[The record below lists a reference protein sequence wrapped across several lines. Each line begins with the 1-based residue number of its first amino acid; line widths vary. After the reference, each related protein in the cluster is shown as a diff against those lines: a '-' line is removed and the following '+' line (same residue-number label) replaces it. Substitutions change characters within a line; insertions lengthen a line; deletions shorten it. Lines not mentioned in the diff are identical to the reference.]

1 MNDLGNI
8 SAATFKPWFS
18 LVNNGFGH
26 HLSRWRKTI
35 SVSNKCFDL
44 NAKSLLMNNTDSLQC
59 SLLNFAHLDH
69 GWQLTCGRSKQ
80 ATPTRGVRVRAS
92 KARKAGTGEN
102 QREGMRL
109 VRRFSR
115 NKRLIGGVLLFLSS
129 LVFIWT
135 FFRSTAV
142 DQPLGGNDVFYDDN
156 HAHLFVVDHAKP
168 YQRAVEDPVEFIPN
182 RKRTLKTYYG
192 VVQVKDLLFV
202 PINPLKKS
210 QSLLPRLPKKQDF
223 DKPLIDMGLGS
234 RSQGGR
240 GLAPLMPHPNSN
252 ASKLYSML
260 QQLQKKR
267 EEGRG
272 VNNKESAGR
281 GQFLNS
287 EKMLALRAQ
296 MQARE
301 SQSMK
306 NDVKDSYFQK
316 GLEVLKTLTNNTRCK
331 KQMCTDFLTSYD
343 LSHYRSCMKK
353 AKIRYNK
360 ESPYSKCNF
369 IDGTVRD
376 AVALVSHPGSGHL
389 WVRQLLQMST
399 GVCTG
404 GIECDVKL
412 RRSGFPGENL
422 RSGVVLVVNTHQTQP
437 TWTRVQDDE
446 SIRFNGSIDIPV
458 FGSAILLVRDPFDA
472 LADLWH
478 YVNGRGMVSG
488 KR

>member
-1 MNDLGNI
+1 MEGPGDEARMTSYTIVGGAN
-8 SAATFKPWFS
+8 KP
-18 LVNNGFGH
+18 LLQVP
-26 HLSRWRKTI
+26 K
-35 SVSNKCFDL
+35 VS
-44 NAKSLLMNNTDSLQC
+44 
-59 SLLNFAHLDH
+59 
-69 GWQLTCGRSKQ
+69 GRE
-80 ATPTRGVRVRAS
+80 
-92 KARKAGTGEN
+92 GEN

-109 VRRFSR
+109 VRRNR
-115 NKRLIGGVLLFLSS
+115 RLVGGIVLLLSS
-129 LVFIWT
+129 FVLIWT

-142 DQPLGGNDVFYDDN
+142 DQSLGGNDVFYDDN
-156 HAHLFVVDHAKP
+156 HAHLFVVDRAKP

-202 PINPLKKS
+202 PINPLKKT
-210 QSLLPRLPKKQDF
+210 QSLLPRLPKNQDL
-223 DKPLIDMGLGS
+223 DKPLIDIGLGS

-240 GLAPLMPHPNSN
+240 GLAPLMPRPNSN
-252 ASKLYSML
+252 ASRLYSIL
-260 QQLQKKR
+260 QQLQKKQ
-267 EEGRG
+267 EENRG
-272 VNNKESAGR
+272 VNNKETAGR

-287 EKMLALRAQ
+287 EKMQALQAQ
-296 MQARE
+296 MRARE

-306 NDVKDSYFQK
+306 NDAKDSYFQK
-316 GLEVLKTLTNNTRCK
+316 GLEVLNTLTNNTRCK
-331 KQMCTDFLTSYD
+331 KQMCADFLTSYD

-360 ESPYSKCNF
+360 EPPDSKCNF
-369 IDGTVRD
+369 IDGTTRD
-376 AVALVSHPGSGHL
+376 AVALVSHRGSGHL

-404 GIECDVKL
+404 GIVCDVKL

-437 TWTRVQDDE
+437 IWTRVQDDE
-446 SIRFNGSIDIPV
+446 SIQFNQSIGIPE
-458 FGSAILLVRDPFDA
+458 FGSAIVLVRDPFDA

-478 YVNGRGMVSG
+478 HVNGKGMVSG